1 MWSIL
6 LQKCPLNENIK
17 MRQTH
22 FLGDLEHKRA
32 VARAV
37 TDSFVHDNKLYSY
50 HVSAK
55 NGENVR

>member
-1 MWSIL
+1 MHYKSWF
-6 LQKCPLNENIK
+6 
-17 MRQTH
+17 

-37 TDSFVHDNKLYSY
+37 NDSFVHDNKLYSY